1 MSNQTQNTDDL
12 PTTPDWSKAP
22 VWAEYFCI
30 NKDGAGFFTE
40 NFPYLATWREPDGWV
55 ISSGQIKIR
64 FAGKFDPTNWQK
76 SKQQRPKIEGVKPN
90 GVWIDEAEHF
100 ADVSEIKPPR
110 TFSETATVYFNSEIT
125 GYLAGKNSFITS
137 LVDLLLARM
146 AKEERFSDDE
156 NRISETAIE
165 PFDVIVMSVY
175 GGQIYYIVN
184 YSDQE
189 RFDVS
194 FGIISNLQ
202 GELCDV
208 SADNYFWHGVHKTRT
223 ITELEA
229 VEFRKAMEA
238 VYG

>member
-1 MSNQTQNTDDL
+1 MSNQSQITQKL
-12 PTTPDWSKAP
+12 PATPDWSKAP
-22 VWAEYFCI
+22 KWANYFAI
-30 NKDGAGFFTE
+30 DGKGVGYWHEKTPFRMGESWHNFATVAKAGLFNSIDWE
-40 NFPYLATWREPDGWV
+40 
-55 ISSGQIKIR
+55 SSFQR
-64 FAGKFDPTNWQK
+64 
-76 SKQQRPKIEGVKPN
+76 RPKIEGVQPDEIWTDEVVAVTDGLKQRSKPLQ
-90 GVWIDEAEHF
+90 ITCHF
-100 ADVSEIKPPR
+100 NTDIS
-110 TFSETATVYFNSEIT
+110 
-125 GYLAGKNSFITS
+125 GYLAGKNSFITG

-156 NRISETAIE
+156 NRINYTAIE

-175 GGQIYYIVN
+175 GGQIYYVVS

-194 FGIISNLQ
+194 FGIVSNLQ
-202 GELCDV
+202 GELCGS
-208 SADNYFWHGVHKTRT
+208 SADNYFWHGVHKART